1 MKEMNYAEMQNVNGG
16 GGIGIAVILIA
27 LGLAIY
33 VGAKALPK
41 WVEKQVAEYK
51 KKYNIK

>member
-1 MKEMNYAEMQNVNGG
+1 MKEMNYAEMQNVNG

-33 VGAKALPK
+33 VGGKALPK
-41 WVEKQVAEYK
+41 WVEKKVAEYK